1 MHQSIGT
8 RLDNLRRAPRC
19 GATTRVG
26 APCQCPAMRGR
37 KRCRLHGGISPG
49 APRGAQN
56 GNFRDGTWTAEGS
69 RNAGGFGRLFGPSA
83 SLKTHH
89 DNKKQYSEWSGC
101 QCRALPSRT
110 SQVAAHQRGSGES
123 TPARRRD
130 QGLVERLKRALG
142 TSSSAFVNSSLVQL
156 QAAARLPFGGISETA
171 VNAAR
176 CRLLSSMYLAASAI
190 RVDLG

>member
-56 GNFRDGTWTAEGS
+56 GNFRDGTWTAEGICS
-69 RNAGGFGRLFGPSA
+69 I
-83 SLKTHH
+83 
-89 DNKKQYSEWSGC
+89 
-101 QCRALPSRT
+101 
-110 SQVAAHQRGSGES
+110 
-123 TPARRRD
+123 
-130 QGLVERLKRALG
+130 
-142 TSSSAFVNSSLVQL
+142 VQMVMS
-156 QAAARLPFGGISETA
+156 FGGKPPAMAMAISEKLA
-171 VNAAR
+171 PLRIVNTYGLFAANQSHCLHGER
-176 CRLLSSMYLAASAI
+176 HKGRKIEQSDGAQE
-190 RVDLG
+190 